1 MVVLAVAV
9 VAIIGVLE
17 LLLWAWMASKVRTGR
32 HWARVTSTVLFAVN
46 AVGQIFGSSG
56 AYAGLAGDGHEN
68 AAQQPIFA
76 VILGWAI
83 LAAGL
88 NAVVLFWQKG
98 ANPFFRPQQF
108 FHPGGYGYPYPY
120 PFPPQGYPTEQYAQA
135 PVQGGFA
142 PEERGSRS
150 LPRTRG
156 ARRTSE
162 GPARSGAGSRRR
174 RLSACSAGPAP
185 RPGPGSAP
193 SGPNTAIGPG
203 PRPAGRQEAAVG
215 DRPGLLLVRVVARER
230 GAGGV
235 GDRQHRHRLPASA
248 RRPARPAE
256 RRRRQRVRADPVRRS
271 AVRCPPT
278 PSAAPRSRARA
289 RI

>member
-1 MVVLAVAV
+1 MAYQPPGPYPVMPMQPVHGTPQRPPIPKAVLHSYYSIIVGGVLSAVTFASVFFQLGKVRSELENNRPHLSAAHIHDVVVLAVAV

-17 LLLWAWMASKVRTGR
+17 LLLWAWMAWKVRTGR

-88 NAVVLFWQKG
+88 NAVVLFWQKS

-142 PEERGSRS
+142 PEEQGQ
-150 LPRTRG
+150 PQ
-156 ARRTSE
+156 
-162 GPARSGAGSRRR
+162 P
-174 RLSACSAGPAP
+174 P
-185 RPGPGSAP
+185 
-193 SGPNTAIGPG
+193 
-203 PRPAGRQEAAVG
+203 
-215 DRPGLLLVRVVARER
+215 
-230 GAGGV
+230 
-235 GDRQHRHRLPASA
+235 
-248 RRPARPAE
+248 
-256 RRRRQRVRADPVRRS
+256 ADPWS
-271 AVRCPPT
+271 T
-278 PSAAPRSRARA
+278 PHE
-289 RI
+289 